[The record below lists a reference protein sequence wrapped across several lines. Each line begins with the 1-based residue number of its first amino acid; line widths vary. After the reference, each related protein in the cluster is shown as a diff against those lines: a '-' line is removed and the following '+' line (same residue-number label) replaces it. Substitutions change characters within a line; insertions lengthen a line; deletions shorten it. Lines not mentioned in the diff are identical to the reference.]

1 MAYEN
6 GKSYWFLSYGGSG
19 RALSVYGN
27 SQVSQ
32 NRNVIL
38 WDKQVI
44 DDQSWYVGTYPISGF
59 FRIRTDLDQ
68 RYGLNVW
75 RGADNYYNC
84 DICMITGNEEDSKLD
99 FITVNGNENLYRVK
113 LLKEDMYL
121 TAMGTG
127 NGADVRWK
135 ALTRNDDQLWKLVEF
150 TGSTPD
156 PDPDPGNEGG
166 GQGPYGDYVYP
177 TVSRACSG
185 GYTSKHPAL
194 DIRDTSS
201 DHNIYAFADGIV
213 AYSQNSSGQ
222 WMPGTP
228 EGNAM
233 EGTLASMGN
242 CIAINHNNPITTKNH
257 AYARTIYMHM
267 KNNPSLHAGDT
278 VKKGQMIGTIGT
290 TGLSSGNHLHFSLST
305 GDQATLAPG
314 QNGWIGISRLP
325 DFDPRQ
331 VLPEYYMG

>member
-59 FRIRTDLDQ
+59 VRIRTDLDQ

-156 PDPDPGNEGG
+156 PDPGSGSYQWPTESNRVTQSYSTNHRGIDVGGVNEGVK
-166 GQGPYGDYVYP
+166 GDP
-177 TVSRACSG
+177 
-185 GYTSKHPAL
+185 
-194 DIRDTSS
+194 
-201 DHNIYAFADGIV
+201 IYAWADGKIARV
-213 AYSQNSSGQ
+213 LTYN
-222 WMPGTP
+222 
-228 EGNAM
+228 GNDPSL
-233 EGTLASMGN
+233 GDNRSMGN
-242 CIAINHNNPITTKNH
+242 CIFLHSNNPDKSKNGN
-257 AYARTIYMHM
+257 AYIRTLYMHM
-267 KNNPSLHAGDT
+267 DRFAKTWNVNES
-278 VKKGQMIGTIGT
+278 VKKGTILGYMGN
-290 TGLSSGNHLHFSLST
+290 TGNARGVHLHF
-305 GDQATLAPG
+305 GMQADNMNYAPG
-314 QNGWIGISRLP
+314 SGYYAYEEKNWI
-325 DFDPRQ
+325 DPMI
-331 VLPEYYMG
+331 YF